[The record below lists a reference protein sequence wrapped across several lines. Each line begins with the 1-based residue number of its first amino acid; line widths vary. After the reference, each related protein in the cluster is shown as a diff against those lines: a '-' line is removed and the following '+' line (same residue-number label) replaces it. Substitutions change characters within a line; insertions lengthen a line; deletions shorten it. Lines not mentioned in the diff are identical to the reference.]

1 MNSTYYEKITTK
13 RYLCRIRI
21 GEGDIMT
28 FEEKV
33 YNEMIRVCFSNSKK
47 RKKFQR
53 VFKSWDLEER
63 RNFLRGLDI
72 YVSTPISIKV
82 YYVKRNNTLKVSV
95 LTPDYRSKDIVGITR
110 DYIGNGRFGDVVF
123 ANIVSWK
130 TPLI

>member
-1 MNSTYYEKITTK
+1 MAPMPYKNGRKKVIMSIEKTI
-13 RYLCRIRI
+13 
-21 GEGDIMT
+21 
-28 FEEKV
+28 
-33 YNEMIRVCFSNSKK
+33 YNEMVRCCFINSKK

-53 VFKSWDLEER
+53 VFKNWDLEER
-63 RNFLRGLDI
+63 RNFLRGLEI

-110 DYIGNGRFGDVVF
+110 GYIGNGRFDDVVF

-130 TPLI
+130 IPLI